1 MNIKKIIVLILCA
14 TAATTIQGCADT
26 QSKKNANAMRIWIS
40 PAYRQNVKVDQH
52 GYTYVVVKR

>member
-1 MNIKKIIVLILCA
+1 MKINKILIAILCV
-14 TAATTIQGCADT
+14 TLATTIQGCADT
-26 QSKKNANAMRIWIS
+26 QTKNNANAMRIWIS